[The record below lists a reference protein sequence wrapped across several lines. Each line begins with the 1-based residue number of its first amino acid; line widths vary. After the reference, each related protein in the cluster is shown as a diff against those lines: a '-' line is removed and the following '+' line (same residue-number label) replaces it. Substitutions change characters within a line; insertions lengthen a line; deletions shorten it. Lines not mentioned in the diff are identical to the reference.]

1 MLKHLNTQLYMIR
14 VELTNYIINTFELIL
29 IKLTPIIKIGVKT

>member
-1 MLKHLNTQLYMIR
+1 MIH

-29 IKLTPIIKIGVKT
+29 IKLTSIIKTEKRLNWIFIENTR